1 MFARSLIFSFALLVV
16 GVSTAIA
23 GTKTICPDPGPHSNA
38 KEEAF
43 FAKAEKLQKEG
54 YVLRDFAQRKTTQ
67 SYIGTGL
74 RLGHLDELGII
85 KTVIGTV
92 PGSPAARTEFFDQ
105 PYIIFEI
112 DGKDVFWDDITKIRE
127 AIIGDGKANTGVTL
141 TLQRA
146 EGGRDYVRFFERKRI
161 TLHSETVCVR
171 YWK

>member
-1 MFARSLIFSFALLVV
+1 MFARSLIFSFALFVA
-16 GVSTAIA
+16 GVSAAIA
-23 GTKTICPDPGPHSNA
+23 ETKTVCPDPGPHSNA
-38 KEEAF
+38 REEAF

-54 YVLRDFAQRKTTQ
+54 YVLRNFATRSTAH

-85 KTVIGTV
+85 KIVIGTV

-112 DGKDVFWDDITKIRE
+112 DGKDVFWDDIKKIQE
-127 AIIGDGKANTGVTL
+127 AIIGNGKANTGVTL
-141 TLQRA
+141 TLQRVD
-146 EGGRDYVRFFERKRI
+146 GGRDYVRFIERKRI
-161 TLHSETVCVR
+161 TIYNESMCVR